1 MKLRVAVAV
10 RRYGEDVFIAQTLA
24 FPMVSAA
31 DSSREAV
38 LVKLQRS
45 LLHVLEHLHPR
56 MLCELPQPT
65 EILWSRMTLGIRA
78 GAPQV
83 GKDDETTGTL
93 DVDVVGRRFAGGL
106 MHIQIPLYHLDTWL
120 IEEKK
125 DDEEWSS
132 GGVMFLMELMKSS
145 RGAMMGRR
153 AVPDEFEATAIEVR
167 VRTMDLATVEEES
180 RWQDFFDEDDLSN
193 EAGGAS
199 VATPTLED
207 VAQLWAGPKGGADV
221 VGHRFGPVF
230 FRDEPLSELVQ
241 HVEGKIPAAVVLVGP
256 ARVGK
261 TALIRAYGRRLIES
275 GTGKN
280 LWFADSPRLCATD
293 PMSPGW
299 QLQTR
304 EVVRELELSGDVLY
318 MGRLVEALD
327 AGKYMGSDYNL
338 AQFLKSH
345 LAEQR
350 VRIVAEATIEEWNEI
365 ERRDVGFARTFT
377 VMRIADPEPEIGLK
391 IVRQESERRATKE
404 GVGFGPMAIER
415 AWSLQRRFA
424 TEGSPVGRTIDF
436 VARTLTRVVQDL
448 GSEISVTQIVE
459 SFCEET
465 GMPPVLLLDDRT
477 LDLEAV
483 RAQLSKRVMGQPAA
497 VARVADVVGVTKA
510 GLAADD
516 RPLGSFLFV
525 GSTGVGKTELAKALA
540 EFLFGSESRL
550 IRLDMSEYASADGY
564 QRLIGQGAGQEGDLT
579 GPVRRQPFSV
589 VLLDEIE
596 KAHASVFDVLLQ
608 VLGEARLTDAA
619 GRTTRFQNTILIL
632 TSNLGVET
640 LRPAMGFADANK
652 VDTSYVSH
660 FRREAER
667 FFRAEFLGR
676 IDQFIAFSPLDAE
689 TVKAVA
695 ARELAN
701 LHQRDGLISRGIQ
714 LEFAPEVAGWL
725 AKKGWDPRYGA
736 RPIKRAIE
744 REIVWPLAA
753 KLAELEQ
760 AGEGVGLIQVRVG
773 GASEGQ
779 DGALVWDV
787 SEHGPEGES
796 ANRSLL
802 LQQLEQVSGLWR
814 RLRQIQYADVYTELE
829 WKLEE
834 YELSSKSD
842 DFWKLP
848 EAAAMAQGAD
858 LAQKVVEPV
867 VEIERELATL
877 EDFATEAYHSQA
889 FDIATDLEERV
900 SEIRTR
906 IDEVFL
912 TVMRAA
918 YDDPDHVLMFMSSRN
933 AQDPWR
939 AMLADWYGILCKQ
952 RGWKLKI
959 WRSRTRHERLET
971 KAASGTWRDG
981 FIDTDEARGQVL
993 AIEITGEGAR
1003 PLLQS
1008 EDGLH
1013 RLMSADGNQ
1022 VIDVSVPR
1030 EDAALGAGSG
1040 AVEVARASS
1049 VVVRTW
1055 NLRTREV
1062 TMGDYGSAAFD
1073 ISDPWA
1079 SVVELMEEVAWI
1091 SLDGDWS
1098 VV

>member
-10 RRYGEDVFIAQTLA
+10 RRYGEEVFIAQTLA

-31 DSSREAV
+31 DSSRERV

-45 LLHVLEHLHPR
+45 LVHVLEHLHPR
-56 MLCELPQPT
+56 LLCELPQPT
-65 EILWSRMTLGIRA
+65 EILWSRMMLGIRA
-78 GAPQV
+78 ESPQN
-83 GKDDETTGTL
+83 GEEQETTGTL

-125 DDEEWSS
+125 ADEEWSS
-132 GGVMFLMELMKSS
+132 EGVMFLMELMKSS
-145 RGAMMGRR
+145 RGAMVGRR

-180 RWQDFFDEDDLSN
+180 RWQDFFDADDLSD
-193 EAGGAS
+193 EAGSAS

-207 VAQLWAGPKGGADV
+207 VAQLWAGPKGGKDV

-230 FRDEPLSELVQ
+230 CRDEALGELVQ

-261 TALIRAYGRRLIES
+261 TAMVRAYGRRLLES

-299 QLQTR
+299 QLQAR

-327 AGKYMGSDYNL
+327 AGKYLGSDYNL
-338 AQFLKSH
+338 AQFLKPH

-350 VRIVAEATIEEWNEI
+350 VRIVAEATVEEWNQI

-377 VMRIADPEPEIGLK
+377 VMRLSDPAPEIGLE
-391 IVRQESERRATKE
+391 IVRKESERRAAKE
-404 GVGFGPMAIER
+404 GVEFEALAIER

-448 GSEISVTQIVE
+448 GSSISVTQIVE

-483 RAQLSKRVMGQPAA
+483 RGQLSKRVMGQSAA

-510 GLAADD
+510 GLAAED

-525 GSTGVGKTELAKALA
+525 GSTGVGKTELARALA

-550 IRLDMSEYASADGY
+550 VRLDMSEYAGADGY
-564 QRLIGQGAGQEGDLT
+564 QRLIGQGPGEEGDLT

-596 KAHASVFDVLLQ
+596 KAHSSVFDLLLQ

-640 LRPAMGFADANK
+640 LRPAMGFSDSGK

-695 ARELAN
+695 ARELAS
-701 LHQRDGLISRGIQ
+701 LHLRDGLVSRDMR

-736 RPIKRAIE
+736 RPIKRAVE

-753 KLAELEQ
+753 KLAEWEQ
-760 AGEGVGLIQVRVG
+760 AEEGVGLIQVRVH
-773 GASEGQ
+773 GAGEGE
-779 DGALVWDV
+779 DGTLVWEV
-787 SEHGPEGES
+787 SAHSPEGDL
-796 ANRSLL
+796 ANRSRL
-802 LQQLEQVSGLWR
+802 LQQLEEVGGLWR
-814 RLRQIQYADVYTELE
+814 RLRQIQFADVFTELE
-829 WKLEE
+829 WKLAQ
-834 YELSSKSD
+834 YELSSQSEH
-842 DFWKLP
+842 FWKLP
-848 EAAAMAQGAD
+848 EAAELAQDAD

-867 VEIERELATL
+867 LEIERELTAL
-877 EDFATEAYHSQA
+877 EDFATEAYHSQT
-889 FDIATDLEERV
+889 FDISADMEARV
-900 SEIRTR
+900 LEIRAR
-906 IDEVFL
+906 LDDVFL
-912 TVMRAA
+912 TVMRSA
-918 YDDPDHVLMFMSSRN
+918 YEDPDHVLMFMSSRN

-939 AMLADWYGILCKQ
+939 AMLVDWYGLLCKQ
-952 RGWKLKI
+952 RGWELKL

-971 KAASGTWRDG
+971 NEMSGAWRDG
-981 FIDTDEARGQVL
+981 WIETGDARGQVL
-993 AIEITGEGAR
+993 ALEITGEGAR
-1003 PLLQS
+1003 ALLQG

-1013 RLMSADGNQ
+1013 RLLSSDGSE

-1030 EDAALGAGSG
+1030 EDADGSG
-1040 AVEVARASS
+1040 ASGNIEVARASS
-1049 VVVRTW
+1049 SVVRTW

-1062 TMGDYGSAAFD
+1062 TMGDYAPVAFD

-1079 SVVELMEEVAWI
+1079 SLVELMEEVAWD
-1091 SLDGDWS
+1091 SLEADWE
-1098 VV
+1098 